1 MGLLDQFTD
10 ILGRYSGGTGAPT
23 NGEDALQ
30 HYQQVAPQAPPP
42 VLSEAIGAIFRAP
55 ETGTF
60 GANISSLFQRSDAN
74 QRAGILNALL
84 ASGGSGILSKL
95 GLAPTAQV
103 SPQQAQQVSPEA
115 VEVAADHAQNQDPSI
130 IDRASDFY
138 AQHPQLVQA
147 LGAGAALIALQHFS
161 KR

>member
-10 ILGRYSGGTGAPT
+10 ILGRYSGGTGAPAS
-23 NGEDALQ
+23 EDALQ
-30 HYQQVAPQAPPP
+30 HYQQVASQAPPS
-42 VLSEAIGAIFRAP
+42 VLSEAIGSIFRTP

-60 GANISSLFQRSDAN
+60 GANVSSMFGRSDPN
-74 QRAGILNALL
+74 QRAGILNTLL

-95 GLAPTAQV
+95 GLAPTTQV

-115 VEVAADHAQNQDPSI
+115 VEAAANHAQSQDPSI
-130 IDRASDFY
+130 VDRASEYY